1 MKGVLSR
8 IILKDEFHFDGT
20 VEQLGEKLRFQN
32 NKKFRVEWIDHQS
45 FKFLSNF
52 SLGTLMV
59 NNNPGVVE
67 GIKGYAQ
74 LSQMASGKIKV
85 SLTTKVRIELY
96 FFLAVMLIAIIAILV
111 SKDSFPTW
119 MIWFTPLGLLWF
131 WFVYRMQEHILFNKL
146 KNYLTK

>member
-8 IILKDEFHFDGT
+8 IILKEEFLFDGT

-52 SLGTLMV
+52 SLGTLMI

-67 GIKGYAQ
+67 GIKGYAR
-74 LSQMASGKIKV
+74 LSETAYGKIKI

-96 FFLAVMLIAIIAILV
+96 FFLAAMVIAIIAVLG
-111 SKDSFPTW
+111 SKDNFPIW
-119 MIWFTPLGLLWF
+119 MIWLTPLGLLWF
-131 WFVYRMQEHILFNKL
+131 WFVYRMQEQILFNKL